1 MIQIQ
6 YQDVLDKE
14 NAKLIDEVFEEL
26 ALQNHLVCDSTSFC
40 FVACDEGKVV
50 GVLTGRSYYK
60 EVHIR
65 DLAVIPSARHQHV
78 GTSLMIAVEDYFR
91 KKGFE
96 QINLTTYQF
105 QTPEFYKKCGY
116 VVEFQRVD
124 KQNPLLTKYF
134 LIKYLR
140 ES

>member
-1 MIQIQ
+1 
-6 YQDVLDKE
+6 
-14 NAKLIDEVFEEL
+14 
-26 ALQNHLVCDSTSFC
+26 
-40 FVACDEGKVV
+40 
-50 GVLTGRSYYK
+50 
-60 EVHIR
+60 
-65 DLAVIPSARHQHV
+65 
-78 GTSLMIAVEDYFR
+78 MIAVEDYFR

-105 QTPEFYKKCGY
+105 QAPEFYKKCGY